1 MSAALTVIGAI
12 YLGKEFMRLGVA
24 GVKTTETLIAPTKD
38 TLDDVF
44 YLGSKLAGPITSS
57 LDIYK
62 VKKGGNV
69 LTEGVTAYLLEDYE
83 NDSISWVDP
92 DLLKHLRLK
101 LLSGPPVPFGQ
112 YSWGPDVAMVPVK
125 SVEAMECPEDHAS
138 IETMYQACYPSVCF
152 DTSKIDP
159 ISSRYL
165 PGDEGYVSTNW
176 FFVIEECRDKPEC
189 AKP

>member
-1 MSAALTVIGAI
+1 M
-12 YLGKEFMRLGVA
+12 
-24 GVKTTETLIAPTKD
+24 
-38 TLDDVF
+38 
-44 YLGSKLAGPITSS
+44 
-57 LDIYK
+57 
-62 VKKGGNV
+62 
-69 LTEGVTAYLLEDYE
+69 LTEGVTAYLLEDYD

-92 DLLKHLRLK
+92 NLLKHLRLK
-101 LLSGPPVPFGQ
+101 LYSGPPVPFGQ

-125 SVEAMECPEDHAS
+125 SVDAMECPEDHAS

-189 AKP
+189 ASTEEIAKFLESHMVWSGEYAKFLDAQNQDAMSSFLNGEQESSVT